1 MGEVLHIED
10 ALNEKGVYVSTTSG
24 VSMYPMLRNRRD
36 TIIVKPPTAPL
47 KKYDVPL
54 YRRGDDYVLHRI
66 IGKDDK
72 GYIICGDN
80 CINKEYGITENQI
93 IGVLV
98 GFYRDGNEVN
108 MDKVISIVRA
118 DAAPVKRMVQVA
130 RDGGMAVDAT
140 CGRKTKCVLVMD
152 SGHIV
157 LSALQPETIE
167 NRVTDNPSAGGKEDD

>member
-66 IGKDDK
+66 IGKDDFS
-72 GYIICGDN
+72 
-80 CINKEYGITENQI
+80 
-93 IGVLV
+93 LL
-98 GFYRDGNEVN
+98 F
-108 MDKVISIVRA
+108 
-118 DAAPVKRMVQVA
+118 
-130 RDGGMAVDAT
+130 
-140 CGRKTKCVLVMD
+140 L
-152 SGHIV
+152 
-157 LSALQPETIE
+157 
-167 NRVTDNPSAGGKEDD
+167 

>member
-66 IGKDDK
+66 IGKDER

-108 MDKVISIVRA
+108 MEGVGYKLYSRA
-118 DAAPVKRMVQVA
+118 WVFLHPLICAFKKIKMKAGKVKRLWHS
-130 RDGGMAVDAT
+130 
-140 CGRKTKCVLVMD
+140 K
-152 SGHIV
+152 
-157 LSALQPETIE
+157 
-167 NRVTDNPSAGGKEDD
+167 

>member
-1 MGEVLHIED
+1 MVLHIED
-10 ALNEKGVYVSTTSG
+10 ALNEEGVYVSTTSG

-66 IGKDDK
+66 IGKDDR

-108 MDKVISIVRA
+108 M
-118 DAAPVKRMVQVA
+118 
-130 RDGGMAVDAT
+130 
-140 CGRKTKCVLVMD
+140 
-152 SGHIV
+152 
-157 LSALQPETIE
+157 E
-167 NRVTDNPSAGGKEDD
+167 

>member
-66 IGKDDK
+66 IGKMIGDILFAE
-72 GYIICGDN
+72 IIAL
-80 CINKEYGITENQI
+80 I
-93 IGVLV
+93 
-98 GFYRDGNEVN
+98 RN
-108 MDKVISIVRA
+108 MA
-118 DAAPVKRMVQVA
+118 
-130 RDGGMAVDAT
+130 
-140 CGRKTKCVLVMD
+140 
-152 SGHIV
+152 
-157 LSALQPETIE
+157 
-167 NRVTDNPSAGGKEDD
+167 

>member
-47 KKYDVPL
+47 KKY
-54 YRRGDDYVLHRI
+54 
-66 IGKDDK
+66 
-72 GYIICGDN
+72 GDN

-108 MDKVISIVRA
+108 MEGVGYKLYSRA
-118 DAAPVKRMVQVA
+118 WVFLHPLICAFKKIKMKAGKVKRLWHS
-130 RDGGMAVDAT
+130 
-140 CGRKTKCVLVMD
+140 K
-152 SGHIV
+152 
-157 LSALQPETIE
+157 
-167 NRVTDNPSAGGKEDD
+167 

>member
-54 YRRGDDYVLHRI
+54 YRREDDYVLHRI
-66 IGKDDK
+66 IGKDDR

-80 CINKEYGITENQI
+80 CINKEYDHLI
-93 IGVLV
+93 
-98 GFYRDGNEVN
+98 
-108 MDKVISIVRA
+108 
-118 DAAPVKRMVQVA
+118 
-130 RDGGMAVDAT
+130 
-140 CGRKTKCVLVMD
+140 
-152 SGHIV
+152 
-157 LSALQPETIE
+157 
-167 NRVTDNPSAGGKEDD
+167 PS

>member
-66 IGKDDK
+66 IGKDDR

-80 CINKEYGITENQI
+80 CINKEYGITE
-93 IGVLV
+93 
-98 GFYRDGNEVN
+98 GNEVN
-108 MDKVISIVRA
+108 MEGVGYKLYSRA
-118 DAAPVKRMVQVA
+118 WVFLHPLICAFKKIKMKAGKVKRLWHS
-130 RDGGMAVDAT
+130 
-140 CGRKTKCVLVMD
+140 K
-152 SGHIV
+152 
-157 LSALQPETIE
+157 
-167 NRVTDNPSAGGKEDD
+167 